1 MRSET
6 LAKEAKQMKI
16 SQMTGRTGK
25 PVANQFILRCDNSG
39 WTYFQSYQTM
49 IAKVGDCGAIYLDK
63 NYWDYSTTT
72 GKYRNQFLNMN
83 KSETEKA
90 IIAGKIQLKD
100 LNQ

>member
-1 MRSET
+1 
-6 LAKEAKQMKI
+6 MKI

-25 PVANQFILRCDNSG
+25 PIANQFILPCDNSG

-83 KSETEKA
+83 KSKTEKA